1 MKAYSPDLRERILR
15 ALEGGM
21 STSEAARVFDVGI
34 STVKR
39 YVRQQQETGS
49 LTPKPIPGRPARI
62 GLAEHAALQA
72 QLEAYPT
79 KTLARHCELWEQA
92 YDTRVSIATMSR
104 VIRRLGW
111 VHKDGRWVHQDLSKR
126 TRRRG

>member
-15 ALEGGM
+15 ALDGGM

-39 YVRQQQETGS
+39 YVRQQRETGS
-49 LTPKPIPGRPARI
+49 LAPKPIPGRPARI
-62 GLAEHAALQA
+62 GPAEHAALQA
-72 QLEAYPT
+72 QLESHPT
-79 KTLARHCELWEQA
+79 ETLARHCELWEQQHG
-92 YDTRVSIATMSR
+92 TRVSIATMSR

-111 VHKDGRWVHQDLSKR
+111 VHRDGRWVRASLAKR
-126 TRRRG
+126 TRRHG

>member
-1 MKAYSPDLRERILR
+1 MKAYSPDLRARILR
-15 ALEGGM
+15 ALDGGM

-62 GLAEHAALQA
+62 GTSDYAALQA
-72 QLEAYPT
+72 QLEAYPAE
-79 KTLARHCELWEQA
+79 TLARHCDLWEQKHS
-92 YDTRVSIATMSR
+92 TRVSIATMSR
-104 VIRRLGW
+104 AIRRLGW
-111 VHKDGRWVHQDLSKR
+111 IHKDGRWVPQGPSKR
-126 TRRRG
+126 SRRRG

>member
-49 LTPKPIPGRPARI
+49 LAPKPIPGRPARI
-62 GLAEHAALQA
+62 GTAEHAALQA
-72 QLEAYPT
+72 QLEAYPVL
-79 KTLARHCELWEQA
+79 TLARHCELWEQE
-92 YDTRVSIATMSR
+92 YGMRVSIATMSR
-104 VIRRLGW
+104 VIRRIGW
-111 VHKDGRWVHQDLSKR
+111 IYKGGRWIPSGPSKR
-126 TRRRG
+126 VRRRG

>member
-62 GLAEHAALQA
+62 G
-72 QLEAYPT
+72 
-79 KTLARHCELWEQA
+79 ARACLVVCASGAGDFPW
-92 YDTRVSIATMSR
+92 SSR
-104 VIRRLGW
+104 RHHLRI
-111 VHKDGRWVHQDLSKR
+111 Q
-126 TRRRG
+126 